1 MIEPGRTPRVAAAPT
16 RRGFLKALGAGAAAL
31 AAGRLLCSAAKK
43 AMAKPNFIIMMADD
57 MGYGDSSA
65 YGGWIKTP
73 HMEKLAA
80 QGIRFTDFHASGNV
94 CSPTRAGLMTGRY
107 QQRTGVAHVV
117 TADPRQ
123 RNYHLGL
130 QTTEV
135 TFPKLLKTAG
145 YTSGIFGKWHLGYT
159 KQYNPTHHGF
169 DRFRGY
175 VSGNIDYISH
185 YDRMGTYDWWEGLAH
200 VKEQGYVTHLITKHS
215 VKFIEQNRDR
225 PFCLYVAHE
234 AVHSPYQAPDDPPQR
249 GDVPNRGKPQR
260 GDVPNRGKPQ
270 RSVKE
275 TYKLMMKAMD
285 DSLGEIVAAVKK
297 HGIAERT
304 LIVFFSDNG
313 ATGRGSNKPLRGF
326 KGSNWEGGHREPA
339 IAAWPGK
346 IKPGTVTDQL
356 AISLDIMPTML
367 DLAGAKAPATHKLDG
382 ISLAPLLLEGKS
394 LGQRKLFWNGRA
406 MRDGPWKLIVNGR
419 GSTGIGLYNLADDIA
434 ESKNLAASHP
444 ERVKQMLAAIEAWKQ
459 DVSTGATK
467 QPAPPPGVHDNP
479 RPSGGKRKRKKK
491 APK

>member
-1 MIEPGRTPRVAAAPT
+1 MVEPNRTGRTAPPT
-16 RRGFLKALGAGAAAL
+16 RRGFLKALGAAAA
-31 AAGRLLCSAAKK
+31 AVAMPGLLRSAAKK
-43 AMAKPNFIIMMADD
+43 PPVKPNFIIMMADD

-107 QQRTGVAHVV
+107 QQRAGLAHVV
-117 TADPRQ
+117 TADPKR
-123 RNYHLGL
+123 RDYHTGL
-130 QTTEV
+130 QTSEV
-135 TFPKLLKTAG
+135 TFPKLLKTVG
-145 YTSGIFGKWHLGYT
+145 YTSGIIGKWHLGYT

-215 VKFIEQNRDR
+215 VKFIEANTDR

-234 AVHSPYQAPDDPPQR
+234 AVHSPFQAPGDPPQR
-249 GDVPNRGKPQR
+249 GDVPNKGKPKR
-260 GDVPNRGKPQ
+260 D
-270 RSVKE
+270 VKE
-275 TYKLMMKAMD
+275 TYRLMMKAMD
-285 DSLGEIVAAVKK
+285 DSLGAVMAAVRK
-297 HGIAERT
+297 HGLAERT

-313 ATGRGSNKPLRGF
+313 AMRAGSNKPLRGF

-346 IKPGTVTDQL
+346 IKTGAVTDQM
-356 AISLDIMPTML
+356 AISLDIMPTLL
-367 DLAGAKAPATHKLDG
+367 DLAGAKPPAGHKLDG
-382 ISLAPLLLEGKS
+382 VSLAPLLIEGKS

-419 GSTGIGLYNLADDIA
+419 GSTGIGLYNLADDIG
-434 ESKNLAASHP
+434 ESTNLAPKHP
-444 ERVKQMLAAIEAWKQ
+444 ARVKQMLAAIEAWKQ

-467 QPAPPPGVHDNP
+467 QPAPPPGVTDTP
-479 RPSGGKRKRKKK
+479 RPGGRKRKKK
-491 APK
+491 RAAK